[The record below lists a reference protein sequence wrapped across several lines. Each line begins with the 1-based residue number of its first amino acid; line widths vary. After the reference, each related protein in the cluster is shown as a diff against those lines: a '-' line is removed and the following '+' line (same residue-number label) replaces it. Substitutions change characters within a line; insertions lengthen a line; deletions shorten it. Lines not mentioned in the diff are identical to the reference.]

1 MFIKEFSYIVEH
13 EIFEVGDK
21 VSPLNK
27 NCPLDDGVYIVTECT
42 EPKYEGD
49 IVCVFVDGRKTGID
63 GRNLL
68 LANKL

>member
-21 VSPLNK
+21 VTPKSMRSA
-27 NCPLDDGVYIVTECT
+27 LDYKKTYTVAKCT

-49 IVCVFVDGRKTGID
+49 IVCVFVEGRITGVNGAD
-63 GRNLL
+63 LE
-68 LANKL
+68 LA